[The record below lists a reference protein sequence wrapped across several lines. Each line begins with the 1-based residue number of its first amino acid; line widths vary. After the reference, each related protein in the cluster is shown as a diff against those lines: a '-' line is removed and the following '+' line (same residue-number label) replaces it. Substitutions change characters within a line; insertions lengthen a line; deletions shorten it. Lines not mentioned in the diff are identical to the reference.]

1 MLSDR
6 SKSDPALDRATSVS
20 LSASVAESIGDPLR
34 EVRVLK
40 RRVQLFVYIAIFAS
54 EPFYYFVVGYT
65 LFQLIPGLIVGLF
78 IAITAI
84 EGAFYQM
91 FRLRK
96 RSSYPRLLHEELG
109 EVSSGTAAGER
120 ALQVI
125 AHVLKIEAGC
135 IALAN
140 GGGMRIRH
148 CLGLNENVWQKHVS
162 AINATVDHVM
172 ATGEPAWVLLYE
184 DTSPVRVVV
193 VPLTGLGRRTGFMV
207 LQSRRRADLK
217 DPQLLKDIGVALGL
231 SLENWRQREELK
243 QSEDRLKTVVSNVP
257 VILYAL
263 DNELKFVLCEGR
275 GLQDVGFQ
283 PGEVVGRPAADVF
296 GDYPQVV
303 DNFKRA
309 LTGETFTDLVEVASL
324 WWESSYS
331 PVFDESGAVSGV
343 IGVSANVT
351 ARKQAEDERRESETK
366 YKELVD
372 DINDVIYAE
381 DENGIITF
389 ISPAIERVA
398 GYAPEE
404 VTGRQASEFI
414 HPEDYELLAND
425 SLSEPREFR
434 IVTKSGSE
442 RWLRSSL
449 QPIVADGQQKG
460 LRGVLV
466 DITQRR
472 SAEEALRQSEEKYRD
487 LVENSN
493 EVIFTLDT
501 NTVVTYISPAVE
513 TVGGYKQEEVI
524 GRSSVEFIHPDDT
537 AEVALSM
544 QKVLAGDLDPT
555 EYRLRLKS
563 GEYKWVR
570 SASKPIYE
578 GSKLVGIRGV
588 LVDVTERRLA
598 EEAVRDSERRF
609 RALVENS
616 SDGIA
621 LGKADGTI
629 TYLGPSTEKIV
640 GYSPDELNGTNGY
653 DMVHPDD
660 TPALAAV
667 LGDLVGSGGTT
678 PPVAYRV
685 RHKDGSWRWIEVVM
699 TNLLDEPSVQAIV
712 TNYRDVTER
721 KRAEEALRRSEE
733 THRALSTA
741 IPDMMFRVQRDGT
754 ITDYKPDEA
763 QILSLPEA
771 RPEASTLHDV
781 LSEHASQFMRF
792 IDIALSTRESQV
804 FEYQDTVGSTPRE
817 FEARVVAST
826 EDEAVA
832 IVRDITERK
841 NAEMTIRQLAYHDSL
856 TGLPNRALFEDR
868 LKMALAQ
875 ARRSHEMLAVMFLD
889 LDRFKLVNDTLGHGA
904 GDNLLR
910 IVADELTDLLREGDT
925 VARVGGDEF
934 TLLLP
939 GIKSTADAVEVASRI
954 LARLKTPKNI
964 ADREFR
970 VTTSIGITVFP
981 QDGDDAEVLLR
992 NADTAMYRAK
1002 DRGRDNYQL
1011 YTAQMNETV
1020 VEKLSLESDLRRAL
1034 ENQEFV
1040 VYYQPIADVAT
1051 GHFMGAEALVRWND
1065 PKRGLIQP
1073 DDFIPFAEDTGLII
1087 PLGEWVLREA
1097 VTQARRWM
1105 DAGLPQLRLTV
1116 NLSAKQLQDEPL
1128 VDMVGDALRESGLPA
1143 ERLQLEITEGAM
1155 MHNVE
1160 AAISTLKEF
1169 RHLGIGVAVDDF
1181 GTGYSSLS
1189 YLKRFPVDTVK
1200 IDRSFVRDL
1209 TIDPNDAAIV
1219 TTVLAMARNLGLHV
1233 VAEGVETRQQLEF
1246 LREHDCHEFQGYL
1259 LSRPITGDDF
1269 IKLVKV
1275 AEMARPRKPRAES
1288 PGTAQ
1293 SAARK

>member
-1 MLSDR
+1 MSKDRPSSD
-6 SKSDPALDRATSVS
+6 AVLDGAASVS
-20 LSASVAESIGDPLR
+20 PSASVAASIGDPLW

-40 RRVQLFVYIAIFAS
+40 RRVQLFVYIAIAAS

-65 LFQLIPGLIVGLF
+65 LFQLIPGLIVGLL
-78 IAITAI
+78 IAVTAI

-109 EVSSGTAAGER
+109 EVGSGAAAGER

-125 AHVLKIEAGC
+125 AHVLKIESGC
-135 IALAN
+135 IALGDAET
-140 GGGMRIRH
+140 MRVRH
-148 CLGLNENVWQKHVS
+148 SLGLRAEVWERHI
-162 AINATVDHVM
+162 AEMEATVDHVV
-172 ATGEPAWVLLYE
+172 ASGEPAWVLLHE
-184 DTSPVRVVV
+184 ETAPLRVVV
-193 VPLTGLGRRTGFMV
+193 APLTGLGRRTGFMA
-207 LQSRRRADLK
+207 LQSRKGSDLK
-217 DPQLLKDIGVALGL
+217 DTQLLKDIGVALGL
-231 SLENWRQREELK
+231 SLENWRQREELR
-243 QSEDRLKTVVSNVP
+243 QSEDRLKTVVANVP
-257 VILYAL
+257 VILYAIDKDL
-263 DNELKFVLCEGR
+263 RFVLCDGR
-275 GLQDVGFQ
+275 GLQDVGLE
-283 PGEVVGRPAADVF
+283 PGQVVGRPAEDVF
-296 GDYPQVV
+296 GEHPQVMT
-303 DNFKRA
+303 NFRRA
-309 LTGETFTDLVEVASL
+309 LAGESFNDLVEVRGL

-331 PVFDESGAVSGV
+331 PVFDEAGNVNGL
-343 IGVSANVT
+343 IGVGANIT
-351 ARKQAEDERRESETK
+351 SRKQAEDERRESETK
-366 YKELVD
+366 YKELVE

-381 DENGIITF
+381 DENGVITF
-389 ISPAIERVA
+389 VSPAIERVA
-398 GYAPEE
+398 GYTPDE
-404 VTGRQASEFI
+404 VIGRQASEFV
-414 HPEDYELLAND
+414 HAEDYELLAND
-425 SLSEPREFR
+425 AMSEPREFR
-434 IVTKSGSE
+434 IITKGGDE

-449 QPIVADGQQKG
+449 QPITDGEEEKG

-466 DITQRR
+466 DITERR
-472 SAEEALRQSEEKYRD
+472 AAEEALRASEEKYRD

-501 NTVVTYISPAVE
+501 NAVVTYISPAVE
-513 TVGGYKQEEVI
+513 PVGGYTQDEVI
-524 GRSSVEFIHPDDT
+524 GRSSVEFIHPDD
-537 AEVALSM
+537 AADVALSM
-544 QKVLAGDLDPT
+544 QKVIAGDLDPT

-563 GEYKWVR
+563 GEYRWVR
-570 SASKPIYE
+570 SASKPIYD
-578 GSKLVGIRGV
+578 GSEIVGIRGV
-588 LVDVTERRLA
+588 LVDVTERRMA

-621 LGKADGTI
+621 LVSRDGNVA
-629 TYLGPSTEKIV
+629 YLGPSTSKII
-640 GYSPDELNGTNGY
+640 GYQPEELMGQSVLGI
-653 DMVHPDD
+653 VHPDD
-660 TPALAAV
+660 VAEAGQTLSEV
-667 LGDLVGSGGTT
+667 VSEGTSV
-678 PPVAYRV
+678 PKAYRV
-685 RHKDGSWRWIEVVM
+685 RHKDGSWRWIEIRA
-699 TNLLDEPSVQAIV
+699 TNLLEEPSVQAIV
-712 TNYRDVTER
+712 ANYRDITER
-721 KRAEEALRRSEE
+721 KLADEALKRSEE
-733 THRALSTA
+733 NHKALALA
-741 IPDMMFRVQRDGT
+741 IPDLMLRVRRDGT
-754 ITDYKPDEA
+754 ITDHKADDLRA
-763 QILSLPEA
+763 LSLPEVQ
-771 RPEASTLHDV
+771 PDSSTLHDV
-781 LSEHASQFMRF
+781 LAEHAEQFMRF
-792 IDIALSTRESQV
+792 VDIALSTRESQV
-804 FEYQDTVGSTPRE
+804 FEYQDSFAGTPRE

-904 GDNLLR
+904 GDALLR
-910 IVADELTDLLREGDT
+910 VVADELTELLREGDT

-939 GIKSTADAVEVASRI
+939 GISSTADAVEVANRI
-954 LARLKTPKNI
+954 LTRLKAPKRI

-981 QDGDDAEVLLR
+981 ADGEDAEVLLR

-1034 ENQEFV
+1034 ENREFV
-1040 VYYQPIADVAT
+1040 VYYQPIADVKT

-1065 PKRGLIQP
+1065 PKRGLTQP

-1097 VTQARRWM
+1097 VSQARRWI

-1128 VDMVGDALRESGLPA
+1128 VEMVAEALRESGLPA

-1160 AAISTLKEF
+1160 SAIRTLKEL

-1246 LREHDCHEFQGYL
+1246 LREHECHEFQGYL

-1269 IKLVKV
+1269 MKLVKV
-1275 AEMARPRKPRAES
+1275 AEMARPRKPRAAAA
-1288 PGTAQ
+1288 GTPE